1 MGAGLRPRG
10 RYRDG
15 CMVNTSTAFHLAS
28 LNISRTIENRRLH
41 TSFPILIFFYKCL
54 ISLNMG
60 ANQSRPSEEDI
71 EEQLMKRLKAL
82 DAKDSHTLYEPY
94 SNSLSEKDGY
104 VYVGQDA
111 PPSSLSFRRPYQ
123 QNLSAVQAWEEELM
137 ADPKN
142 RLALAALSS
151 NPANAVLS
159 SRAATI
165 SDTQTFNIKIPTE
178 GLPVTNQRSSGRCW
192 LFASTNVFRIPVMA
206 KYRLSE
212 FQLSQSYLF
221 YWDKIEKANY
231 FLENIL
237 DTASEPLDGRIV
249 QELLTSPVSDGGQWD
264 MVANLVEKYGLVP
277 QTLYP
282 DSFNAMN
289 SSTMDRLITTKLR
302 EDAIRLRALT
312 TSSSSPE
319 TLKSTIAATKEK
331 MLREIHLILT
341 LMLGPPPSPDK
352 PFVWEFHDRDG
363 NFKSVK
369 TRPTAFAKELSDN
382 RTMRALGGTDVHRL
396 FSLVNDPRNPY
407 NRLLSVKR
415 LGNVYEGRPVTY
427 VNVDMTTMK
436 KACIDMLKRGFPVFF
451 GSDVGK
457 YSDSAKGIM
466 DTDLFEYE
474 LGFNVKLGM
483 KKAER
488 LQTKESQ
495 MTHAMVL
502 TAVHVVDDKPV
513 RWRVENSWSDSVG
526 DKGYFVM
533 SDAWM
538 DQFVYQAVVDP
549 VVVSTAVRK
558 VLEQKPKMLELWDP
572 MGALA

>member
-1 MGAGLRPRG
+1 
-10 RYRDG
+10 
-15 CMVNTSTAFHLAS
+15 
-28 LNISRTIENRRLH
+28 
-41 TSFPILIFFYKCL
+41 
-54 ISLNMG
+54 
-60 ANQSRPSEEDI
+60 
-71 EEQLMKRLKAL
+71 
-82 DAKDSHTLYEPY
+82 
-94 SNSLSEKDGY
+94 
-104 VYVGQDA
+104 
-111 PPSSLSFRRPYQ
+111 
-123 QNLSAVQAWEEELM
+123 
-137 ADPKN
+137 
-142 RLALAALSS
+142 
-151 NPANAVLS
+151 
-159 SRAATI
+159 
-165 SDTQTFNIKIPTE
+165 
-178 GLPVTNQRSSGRCW
+178 
-192 LFASTNVFRIPVMA
+192 
-206 KYRLSE
+206 
-212 FQLSQSYLF
+212 
-221 YWDKIEKANY
+221 
-231 FLENIL
+231 
-237 DTASEPLDGRIV
+237 
-249 QELLTSPVSDGGQWD
+249 
-264 MVANLVEKYGLVP
+264 MVANLVQKYGLVP

-302 EDAIRLRALT
+302 EDAIRLRSLAANAT
-312 TSSSSPE
+312 SPE
-319 TLKSTIAATKEK
+319 ALKSSVAAEKEK

-341 LMLGPPPSPDK
+341 LMLGPPPAADQ
-352 PFVWEFHDRDG
+352 PFVWEFYDRDG
-363 NFKSVK
+363 NLKTVK

-427 VNVDMTTMK
+427 VNVDMVTMK
-436 KACIDMLKRGFPVFF
+436 KACIEMLKRGFPVFF

-457 YSDSAKGIM
+457 YSDSSKGIM

-483 KKAER
+483 SKAER

-513 RWRVENSWSDSVG
+513 RWRVENSWSDRVG

-549 VVVSTAVRK
+549 AVVSAAVRK

>member
-1 MGAGLRPRG
+1 
-10 RYRDG
+10 
-15 CMVNTSTAFHLAS
+15 
-28 LNISRTIENRRLH
+28 
-41 TSFPILIFFYKCL
+41 
-54 ISLNMG
+54 
-60 ANQSRPSEEDI
+60 
-71 EEQLMKRLKAL
+71 
-82 DAKDSHTLYEPY
+82 
-94 SNSLSEKDGY
+94 
-104 VYVGQDA
+104 
-111 PPSSLSFRRPYQ
+111 
-123 QNLSAVQAWEEELM
+123 
-137 ADPKN
+137 
-142 RLALAALSS
+142 
-151 NPANAVLS
+151 
-159 SRAATI
+159 
-165 SDTQTFNIKIPTE
+165 
-178 GLPVTNQRSSGRCW
+178 
-192 LFASTNVFRIPVMA
+192 MA

-237 DTASEPLDGRIV
+237 DTVSEPLDSRIV
-249 QELLTSPVSDGGQWD
+249 QELLSSPVSDGGQWD

-282 DSFNAMN
+282 DSFNARN
-289 SSTMDRLITTKLR
+289 SSTMDRIITTKLR
-302 EDAIRLRALT
+302 EDAVRLRSLA
-312 TSSSSPE
+312 SSASSPE
-319 TLKSTIAATKEK
+319 ALKSSVSAAKEK

-341 LMLGPPPSPDK
+341 LMLGPPPASDK
-352 PFVWEFHDRDG
+352 PFVWEFYDRDG
-363 NFKSVK
+363 NFKSIK
-369 TRPTAFAKELSDN
+369 ARPTAFAKELSDN
-382 RTMRALGGTDVHRL
+382 RTVRALGGTDVHRL

-427 VNVDMTTMK
+427 VNVDMATMK

-457 YSDSAKGIM
+457 YSDSSKGIM
-466 DTDLFEYE
+466 DTSLFEYE
-474 LGFNVKLGM
+474 LGFNIKLGL

-488 LQTKESQ
+488 LQTRESQ

-513 RWRVENSWSDSVG
+513 RWRVENSWSESAG

-538 DQFVYQAVVDP
+538 DEFVYQAVVDP
-549 VVVSTAVRK
+549 AVVSAAVRK